1 MLDALRMPLRFVI
14 FLFSA
19 KLGDAY
25 VERVCGEVQ
34 SNV

>member
-1 MLDALRMPLRFVI
+1 MLDALRMPLRFVV

-25 VERVCGEVQ
+25 VAEVFGED
-34 SNV
+34 